1 MVTSKAPLSLTPPVA
16 TPSARLHVT
25 KAIRRLWRT
34 IRTETRLLLVRT
46 PHIPWHLPVLLLFG
60 IVIGIVICFT
70 ALSAFRAL
78 MLARLD
84 DNFRRPVHVF
94 LPPSASF
101 DVATQRKCSWLYV
114 EFGAKDGRHVQG
126 FFANG
131 NKFLEEYLRASQSSM
146 RAFCAIAFDPDLMMR
161 QPLHDMRKSC
171 ARRAKHVDVFAEFV
185 PGADHQTEEPIR
197 FKNVDSG
204 ALYPGQAAAMS
215 IPLASFLKNITYEWT
230 ESGRDATHMNT
241 PIGNGNRGSVI
252 LRFNQLVVR
261 EALWYLDLLHAHDSQ
276 GVLCTRVDRLILD
289 FSKISV
295 NSDDDQFVKRD
306 VVRDWR
312 RLHSSKPSH
321 PMFSPTDD
329 MSALVHAVTF
339 INAMPNCRTRVH
351 LFDSVGKMIQ
361 PPLLSNRAIFYAILA
376 GQPTFNER
384 VHAQAT
390 TWMTAVPQDR
400 IILFTNA
407 KRTGNDLV
415 AANGRSVAVVE
426 PHRPEL
432 EQHLSMMQ
440 SWSHLVRTRESWDR
454 VMKHDESIKWLA
466 LVDDDTFVFPGGL
479 REYLSSFDERAL
491 LWGGSG
497 EMARIDNGDAGKF
510 ATWLR
515 ELHEKNGGNHCFM
528 KDEQVPKHLT
538 GTRTEYIVSEA
549 LNGRKIG
556 RKVSN
561 MCHDTFCKSG
571 CPAVPQGAAIFVSRA
586 LVQALRPFVEQC
598 EKDTS
603 QLCKNCGSQR
613 LYMCVNRYTNMSRT
627 LLSRGIC
634 RSPWKLEHRERF
646 PFALTFH
653 GFNRYRGLT
662 RSTKSFLG
670 DMQELWTLGKKVEDD
685 VENGKRA
692 SYLIPMPHIAS
703 LIACHNKGRYER
715 GACVGSDGKHFEAND
730 GRTWRNRFRNQGHS
744 HSRGHSHDDH
754 AHSVHNHDNRH
765 EA

>member
-1 MVTSKAPLSLTPPVA
+1 
-16 TPSARLHVT
+16 
-25 KAIRRLWRT
+25 
-34 IRTETRLLLVRT
+34 
-46 PHIPWHLPVLLLFG
+46 
-60 IVIGIVICFT
+60 
-70 ALSAFRAL
+70 
-78 MLARLD
+78 MLATTD
-84 DNFRRPVHVF
+84 DHFYRPVHVF

-101 DVATQRKCSWLYV
+101 DTVSQRKCSWLYV
-114 EFGAKDGRHVQG
+114 EFGAKDGRHMNG

-131 NKFLEEYLRASQSSM
+131 NNFLEEYLRASQSSM

-161 QPLHDMRKSC
+161 EFLHDTRRSC
-171 ARRAKHVDVFAEFV
+171 ARRAAHVDIFTEIV
-185 PGADHQTEEPIR
+185 PGTDHQSEELIR

-204 ALYPGQAAAMS
+204 NLYPDQAAAIS
-215 IPLASFLKNITYEWT
+215 IPLASFLKNITFDLAH
-230 ESGRDATHMNT
+230 SGNDVKNMVT
-241 PIGNGNRGSVI
+241 PLGNGNRGSVI

-261 EALWYLDLLHAHDSQ
+261 EALWYLDILRAHDSQ

-295 NSDDDQFVKRD
+295 HTDDDQIVRRD

-312 RLHSSKPSH
+312 KLHSFKPSH

-329 MSALVHAVTF
+329 MSALIEAVSA
-339 INAMPNCRTRVH
+339 INEIPNCRARII
-351 LFDSVGKMIQ
+351 LFDSAGKMIQ
-361 PPLLSNRAIFYAILA
+361 PPMLSDRNIVYAILA

-384 VHAQAT
+384 VHAQST
-390 TWMTAVPQDR
+390 TWMTAVPDDR
-400 IILFTNA
+400 VIIYTNVE
-407 KRTGNDLV
+407 RTDNDLV
-415 AANGRSVAVVE
+415 AANGRAVAVVA

-440 SWSHLVRTRESWDR
+440 SWSHLVRTRETWDR
-454 VMKHDESIKWLA
+454 VMKYDESIKWLA

-479 REYLSSFDERAL
+479 REYLSAFDERAL
-491 LWGGSG
+491 IWGGSG

-510 ATWLR
+510 AIWLR
-515 ELHEKNGGNHCFM
+515 EIHEKNGGRHCYM
-528 KDEQVPKHLT
+528 KTEQVPKDMT
-538 GTRTEYIVSEA
+538 GTHTEYMISEA
-549 LNGRKIG
+549 FNGRKLV

-613 LYMCVNRYTNMSRT
+613 LYMCVNRYTNTSRT
-627 LLSRGIC
+627 MLSRGIC

-653 GFNRYRGLT
+653 GFNRYHGLT

-670 DMQELWTLGKKVEDD
+670 DMQELWTLGKRVEDEFD
-685 VENGKRA
+685 NGKRA
-692 SYLIPMPHIAS
+692 SYLIPMPHIAN
-703 LIACHNKGRYER
+703 LIACHNKGRYEK
-715 GACVGSDGKHFEAND
+715 GTCSGKDGHRFEAND
-730 GRTWRNRFRNQGHS
+730 GKSWKKGLRSQGNSNNRDQ
-744 HSRGHSHDDH
+744 
-754 AHSVHNHDNRH
+754 NHDQSQIKHQGNNH
-765 EA
+765 EHRNARQ